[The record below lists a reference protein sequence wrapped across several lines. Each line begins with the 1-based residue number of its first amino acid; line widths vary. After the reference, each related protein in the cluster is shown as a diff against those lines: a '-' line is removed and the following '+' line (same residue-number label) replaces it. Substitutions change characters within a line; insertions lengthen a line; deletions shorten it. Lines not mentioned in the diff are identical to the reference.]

1 MSYTLKLG
9 HSAGPAIPGRAL
21 AVEADMATRRLRYA
35 LWQHRRSL
43 QRQAVAQESA
53 AEHLIG
59 LAEILATAGRPEPAR
74 RLEGIALRFRVKA
87 ICLTARAEAVDWR
100 ARAWQPARQSF
111 GSDGR

>member
-1 MSYTLKLG
+1 
-9 HSAGPAIPGRAL
+9 L

-74 RLEGIALRFRVKA
+74 HLEGIALRFRVKA

-100 ARAWQPARQSF
+100 ARA
-111 GSDGR
+111 